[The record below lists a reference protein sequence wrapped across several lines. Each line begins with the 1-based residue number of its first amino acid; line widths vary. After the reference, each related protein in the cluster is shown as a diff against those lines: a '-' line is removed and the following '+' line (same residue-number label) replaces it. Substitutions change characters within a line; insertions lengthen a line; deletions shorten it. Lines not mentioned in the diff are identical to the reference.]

1 MTVQLLPDVLANRA
15 RDVPD
20 ALALLVD
27 GGGEL
32 SFRRWEDQS
41 NAFARG
47 LAAHDVS
54 VRSRLGLL
62 FGNENLDE
70 CAIAYLGA
78 LKAGAAVVPL
88 APSWPRA
95 EQEQAIAGAG
105 AGTVVY
111 AAGHDHPDLTSPA
124 LTFSTICRGQDVA
137 PYRAPIGPDDLAEVI
152 CTSGTAGQRR
162 EVLATHGNIAADWVE
177 EEASDQERYFLH
189 AMPPGTNAAQVALRG
204 ALRWPPTTLV
214 LPDYDPVRLCELI
227 ESYGVTSVLLVPAMA
242 LYLIASEQHQRFDLS
257 CVRTVIVTAA
267 AMPPAAFGR
276 LTEIFPNAALHNAY
290 SCTQSWPARTD
301 MRYDPRRPGAL
312 GRPLAGGQ
320 VRVTGPT
327 GEPLPPGTAG
337 DIWLHAPKGIPPRR
351 YLREVPNEDMF
362 RDDWA
367 RTGDVGHLDTDGYL
381 YLTGRDIDLI
391 NTGGFSVSALE
402 VEAVLHEHPAVIE
415 AAVVGFPD
423 EVLGQALGTVVVTT
437 GEVTPARLRGFAAER
452 LPAHKVPA
460 RVAVVS
466 ALPRNHAWK
475 VVKGEVR
482 RLLLGRRDGGDQA
495 AGPSPLPRAGLEA
508 VIARLWREVLGGQA
522 RLADDFFQAGG
533 NSLVA
538 MHLIAMIQQ
547 ETGVR
552 LTMRDLFD
560 DPTVAGTAAA
570 VARQRDAGAVS
581 EGVDQ

>member
-1 MTVQLLPDVLANRA
+1 MTVQLLPDVLAGRA

-20 ALALLVD
+20 AVALLVD
-27 GGGEL
+27 GGGQL

-47 LAAHDVS
+47 LAAHGVS
-54 VRSRLGLL
+54 LRSRVGLL
-62 FGNENLDE
+62 FGNESLDE

-95 EQEQAIAGAG
+95 EQEQAIARAA

-111 AAGHDHPDLTSPA
+111 AASLDHPDLGRPA
-124 LTFSTICRGQDVA
+124 LTFSTICRGQDVT
-137 PYRAPIGPDDLAEVI
+137 PYPAPIGPDDLAEVI
-152 CTSGTAGQRR
+152 CTSGTTGQRR

-177 EEASDQERYFLH
+177 EEAGDQERYFLH

-214 LPDYDPVRLCELI
+214 LPDYDPARLCELI

-242 LYLIASEQHQRFDLS
+242 LYLIASEEHQRRDLS
-257 CVRTVIVTAA
+257 SVRTVIVTAA
-267 AMPPAAFGR
+267 AMPPAAFAR
-276 LTEIFPNAALHNAY
+276 LTEIFPAAAVHNAY

-301 MRYDPRRPGAL
+301 MRYDPGRPGAL

-320 VRVTGPT
+320 VKVTGPA
-327 GEPLPPGTAG
+327 GEPVPAGTVG
-337 DIWLHAPKGIPPRR
+337 DIWLRAANGIPQRR
-351 YLREVPNEDMF
+351 YLCETFHADVLGDS
-362 RDDWA
+362 WV
-367 RTGDVGHLDTDGYL
+367 RTGDVGHLDADGYL
-381 YLTGRDIDLI
+381 YVTGRATDLI
-391 NTGGFSVSALE
+391 STGGFNVSAVE

-415 AAVVGFPD
+415 AAVVGLPD
-423 EVLGQALGTVVVTT
+423 ELLGQALAAAVVTT
-437 GEVTPARLRGFAAER
+437 GEVTPARLRGFAAQR

-460 RVAVVS
+460 RVAVVPE
-466 ALPRNHAWK
+466 LPRNHACK
-475 VVKGEVR
+475 VVKDEVR
-482 RLLLGRRDGGDQA
+482 RRLLERRDGGNQP
-495 AGPSPLPRAGLEA
+495 AGPPPGPHAGLEA
-508 VIARLWREVLGGQA
+508 VIARLWREVLGGPA
-522 RLADDFFQAGG
+522 GDFFQAGG

-552 LTMRDLFD
+552 LTLRNLFD
-560 DPTVAGTAAA
+560 DPTVAGIAAA
-570 VARQRDAGAVS
+570 VQRLRDAEA
-581 EGVDQ
+581 